1 MPVTTETPPI
11 TRISTAEKTRDHS
24 LLMGVAI
31 SSFAAL
37 LLELAL
43 TRLNQCPIRP
53 RGSQQIRHE
62 KSDRWGRGCRRL
74 LRPRR

>member
-1 MPVTTETPPI
+1 
-11 TRISTAEKTRDHS
+11 
-24 LLMGVAI
+24 MGVAI